1 MKTQK
6 EYNQCQ
12 QPISCHNCSSNQIC
26 QAWVDFVKHHNDTK
40 PYAHFDLRVSLS
52 MPSIRKYVM
61 DRTKIVT
68 HSFYPFIHF
77 EKKNSRYGK
86 KGPKK
91 PRELYYC
98 SHLDRCV
105 YQRYAFLLN
114 YQYNIWACENNI
126 DDVAIAYRDSLGKNN
141 IDFAKD
147 AFDAIRSFPQ
157 CFILVGDFTNF
168 FDNLEHQYLK
178 KMMCE
183 VLGVERLPQD
193 YFSVFKNITRFSS
206 WDWKDIV
213 KAAGENIAE
222 RGVRKKINSKETVL
236 TKEQFQKNKKDIKKN
251 ISGVGVPQGSPIS
264 AVLSNIYM
272 IKFDKDIKRYVTSKG
287 GIYMRYSDDFIIVLP
302 YERDAEIADFT
313 SYIFSYVESM
323 KGLIDLQKEKTS
335 CYTYKDEVIYEG
347 DQPSSINYLGFLF
360 DGKNIRIRPRAITKY
375 YYRMRRKANT
385 IGRSNWTSSKG
396 RRISAK
402 ELYSIYSR
410 NDEKQT
416 FIDYARKAKGI
427 LKLNDQEANALIKH
441 HNRYGYKRRPEK
453 IRRTLM
459 ILQLRIMSVLLAVP
473 VCQPLSSI
481 SS

>member
-61 DRTKIVT
+61 DRAKVVT

-126 DDVAIAYRDSLGKNN
+126 DDVAVAYRDKFGKNN

-222 RGVRKKINSKETVL
+222 RGVRKKINSKEIVL

-251 ISGVGVPQGSPIS
+251 ISGVGVPQGAPIS

-375 YYRMRRKANT
+375 YYRMRRKAHT

-441 HNRYGYKRRPEK
+441 HKRK
-453 IRRTLM
+453 IAM
-459 ILQLRIMSVLLAVP
+459 AIKEGQKK
-473 VCQPLSSI
+473 
-481 SS
+481 

>member
-157 CFILVGDFTNF
+157 CFIFVGDFTNF

-441 HNRYGYKRRPEK
+441 HKRK
-453 IRRTLM
+453 IAM
-459 ILQLRIMSVLLAVP
+459 AIKEGQKK
-473 VCQPLSSI
+473 
-481 SS
+481 

>member
-114 YQYNIWACENNI
+114 CQYNIWACENNI
-126 DDVAIAYRDSLGKNN
+126 DDVAIAYRDNLGKNN

-251 ISGVGVPQGSPIS
+251 ISGVGVPQGSPVS

-360 DGKNIRIRPRAITKY
+360 DGKSIRIRPRAITKY
-375 YYRMRRKANT
+375 YYRMRRKAHT
-385 IGRSNWTSSKG
+385 IGRSNWISSKG
-396 RRISAK
+396 RHISAK

-416 FIDYARKAKGI
+416 FIDYAKKAKGI

-441 HNRYGYKRRPEK
+441 HKRK
-453 IRRTLM
+453 IAM
-459 ILQLRIMSVLLAVP
+459 AIKEGQKK
-473 VCQPLSSI
+473 
-481 SS
+481 

>member
-1 MKTQK
+1 MHRL
-6 EYNQCQ
+6 NLQCLSVIFVREILAFQ
-12 QPISCHNCSSNQIC
+12 SC
-26 QAWVDFVKHHNDTK
+26 DFVKQHNDTK

-68 HSFYPFIHF
+68 HSFYPFIPF

-86 KGPKK
+86 KEPKK

-126 DDVAIAYRDSLGKNN
+126 DDVAIAYRDNLGKNN

-222 RGVRKKINSKETVL
+222 RGIRKKINSKDTVL
-236 TKEQFQKNKKDIKKN
+236 NKEQFQESKKDIKKN
-251 ISGVGVPQGSPIS
+251 VSGVGVPQGSPIS

-272 IKFDKDIKRYVTSKG
+272 IEFDKDIKRYVASKG

-396 RRISAK
+396 RHISAK

-416 FIDYARKAKGI
+416 FIDYAKKAKRI
-427 LKLNDQEANALIKH
+427 LKLNDQEADALIKH
-441 HNRYGYKRRPEK
+441 HKRK
-453 IRRTLM
+453 IAM
-459 ILQLRIMSVLLAVP
+459 AIKEGQKK
-473 VCQPLSSI
+473 
-481 SS
+481 

>member
-1 MKTQK
+1 MREILAFQ
-6 EYNQCQ
+6 
-12 QPISCHNCSSNQIC
+12 SC
-26 QAWVDFVKHHNDTK
+26 DFVKHHNDTK

-86 KGPKK
+86 KEPKK

-114 YQYNIWACENNI
+114 YQYNIGACENNI

-222 RGVRKKINSKETVL
+222 RGIRKKINSKDTVL
-236 TKEQFQKNKKDIKKN
+236 NKEQFQESKKDIKKN
-251 ISGVGVPQGSPIS
+251 VSGVGVPQGSPIS

-272 IKFDKDIKRYVTSKG
+272 IEFDKDIKRYVASKG

-302 YERDAEIADFT
+302 YERDTEIVDFT

-323 KGLIDLQKEKTS
+323 KGLVDLQKEKTS

-360 DGKNIRIRPRAITKY
+360 DGKNIRVRPRAITKY

-396 RRISAK
+396 RHISAK

-416 FIDYARKAKGI
+416 FIDYAKKAKRI
-427 LKLNDQEANALIKH
+427 LKLNDQEADALIKH
-441 HNRYGYKRRPEK
+441 HKRK
-453 IRRTLM
+453 IAM
-459 ILQLRIMSVLLAVP
+459 AIKEGQKK
-473 VCQPLSSI
+473 
-481 SS
+481 

>member
-40 PYAHFDLRVSLS
+40 PYAHFGLRVSLS

-126 DDVAIAYRDSLGKNN
+126 DDVAIAYRDNLGKNN

-213 KAAGENIAE
+213 KVAGENIAE

-375 YYRMRRKANT
+375 YYRMRRKAHT

-441 HNRYGYKRRPEK
+441 HKRK
-453 IRRTLM
+453 IAM
-459 ILQLRIMSVLLAVP
+459 AIKEGQKK
-473 VCQPLSSI
+473 
-481 SS
+481 

>member
-1 MKTQK
+1 M
-6 EYNQCQ
+6 
-12 QPISCHNCSSNQIC
+12 C

-40 PYAHFDLRVSLS
+40 PYAHFDLRVSLA

-61 DRTKIVT
+61 DRAKIVT

-114 YQYNIWACENNI
+114 CQYNSWACENNI
-126 DDVAIAYRDSLGKNN
+126 DDVAIAYRDNLGKNN

-213 KAAGENIAE
+213 KAAGENIE
-222 RGVRKKINSKETVL
+222 EKGVRKKINSKDTVL
-236 TKEQFQKNKKDIKKN
+236 TKEQFQKSKNDIKKN
-251 ISGVGVPQGSPIS
+251 VSGVGVPQGSPIS

-272 IKFDKDIKRYVTSKG
+272 IEFDKDIKRYVASKG

-302 YERDAEIADFT
+302 YERDSEIADFT

-335 CYTYKDEVIYEG
+335 CYTYKNKVVYEG

-360 DGKNIRIRPRAITKY
+360 DGKNIRLRPRAITKY
-375 YYRMRRKANT
+375 YYRMRRKAHT
-385 IGRSNWTSSKG
+385 IGRSNWISSKG

-441 HNRYGYKRRPEK
+441 HKRK
-453 IRRTLM
+453 IAKA
-459 ILQLRIMSVLLAVP
+459 IKEGQKK
-473 VCQPLSSI
+473 
-481 SS
+481 

>member
-236 TKEQFQKNKKDIKKN
+236 TKEQFQKNKKDIKKK
-251 ISGVGVPQGSPIS
+251 ISGVGVPQGSPVS

-441 HNRYGYKRRPEK
+441 HKRK
-453 IRRTLM
+453 IAM
-459 ILQLRIMSVLLAVP
+459 AIKEGQKK
-473 VCQPLSSI
+473 
-481 SS
+481 

>member
-126 DDVAIAYRDSLGKNN
+126 DDVAIAYRDNLGKNN

-157 CFILVGDFTNF
+157 CFIFVGDFTNF

-272 IKFDKDIKRYVTSKG
+272 IKFDKDIKRYVICKG

-302 YERDAEIADFT
+302 YERDSEIADFT

-360 DGKNIRIRPRAITKY
+360 DGKSIRIRPRAITKY
-375 YYRMRRKANT
+375 YYRMRRKAHT

-441 HNRYGYKRRPEK
+441 HKRK
-453 IRRTLM
+453 IAM
-459 ILQLRIMSVLLAVP
+459 AIKEGQKK
-473 VCQPLSSI
+473 
-481 SS
+481 

>member
-193 YFSVFKNITRFSS
+193 YFSVFRNITRFSS

-222 RGVRKKINSKETVL
+222 RGIRKKINSKDTVL
-236 TKEQFQKNKKDIKKN
+236 NKEQFQESKKDIKKN
-251 ISGVGVPQGSPIS
+251 VSGVGVPQGSPIS

-272 IKFDKDIKRYVTSKG
+272 IEFDKDIKRYVASKG

-302 YERDAEIADFT
+302 YERDTEIVDFT

-323 KGLIDLQKEKTS
+323 KGLVDLQKEKTS

-396 RRISAK
+396 RHISAK

-416 FIDYARKAKGI
+416 FIDYAKKAKRI
-427 LKLNDQEANALIKH
+427 LKLNDQEADALIKH
-441 HNRYGYKRRPEK
+441 HKRK
-453 IRRTLM
+453 IAM
-459 ILQLRIMSVLLAVP
+459 AIKEGQKK
-473 VCQPLSSI
+473 
-481 SS
+481 

>member
-12 QPISCHNCSSNQIC
+12 QSISCHNCSSKQIC

-126 DDVAIAYRDSLGKNN
+126 DDVAIAYRDNLGKNN

-360 DGKNIRIRPRAITKY
+360 DGKSIRIRPRAITKY
-375 YYRMRRKANT
+375 YYRMRRKAHT

-441 HNRYGYKRRPEK
+441 HKRK
-453 IRRTLM
+453 IAM
-459 ILQLRIMSVLLAVP
+459 AIKEGKKK
-473 VCQPLSSI
+473 
-481 SS
+481 

>member
-1 MKTQK
+1 MKIQK

-12 QPISCHNCSSNQIC
+12 QSISCHNCSSNHIC
-26 QAWVDFVKHHNDTK
+26 QTWVDFVKRHNDTK

-61 DRTKIVT
+61 DRHKVVT

-126 DDVAIAYRDSLGKNN
+126 DDVAIAYRDNLGKNN

-147 AFDAIRSFPQ
+147 AFNAIRSFPQ

-213 KAAGENIAE
+213 KAAGENITE
-222 RGVRKKINSKETVL
+222 RGIRKKINSKDTVL
-236 TKEQFQKNKKDIKKN
+236 TKEQFQKNKKDIKK
-251 ISGVGVPQGSPIS
+251 
-264 AVLSNIYM
+264 M
-272 IKFDKDIKRYVTSKG
+272 F
-287 GIYMRYSDDFIIVLP
+287 
-302 YERDAEIADFT
+302 
-313 SYIFSYVESM
+313 
-323 KGLIDLQKEKTS
+323 
-335 CYTYKDEVIYEG
+335 
-347 DQPSSINYLGFLF
+347 LG
-360 DGKNIRIRPRAITKY
+360 
-375 YYRMRRKANT
+375 
-385 IGRSNWTSSKG
+385 
-396 RRISAK
+396 
-402 ELYSIYSR
+402 
-410 NDEKQT
+410 
-416 FIDYARKAKGI
+416 
-427 LKLNDQEANALIKH
+427 
-441 HNRYGYKRRPEK
+441 
-453 IRRTLM
+453 
-459 ILQLRIMSVLLAVP
+459 
-473 VCQPLSSI
+473 
-481 SS
+481 

>member
-26 QAWVDFVKHHNDTK
+26 QAWVNFVKHHNDTK

-114 YQYNIWACENNI
+114 CQYNILACENNI

-427 LKLNDQEANALIKH
+427 LKLNDQEANAIIKH
-441 HNRYGYKRRPEK
+441 HKRK
-453 IRRTLM
+453 IAM
-459 ILQLRIMSVLLAVP
+459 AIKE
-473 VCQPLSSI
+473 CQKK
-481 SS
+481 

>member
-98 SHLDRCV
+98 SHLDRSV

-126 DDVAIAYRDSLGKNN
+126 DDVAIAYRDKLGKNN

-222 RGVRKKINSKETVL
+222 RGVRKKINSKETLL

-251 ISGVGVPQGSPIS
+251 ISGVGVPQGAPIS

-441 HNRYGYKRRPEK
+441 HKRK
-453 IRRTLM
+453 IAM
-459 ILQLRIMSVLLAVP
+459 AIKEGQKK
-473 VCQPLSSI
+473 
-481 SS
+481 

>member
-114 YQYNIWACENNI
+114 YQYSIWACENNI
-126 DDVAIAYRDSLGKNN
+126 DDVAIAYRDNLGKNN

-157 CFILVGDFTNF
+157 CFIFVGDFTNF

-272 IKFDKDIKRYVTSKG
+272 IKFDKDIKRYVICKG

-441 HNRYGYKRRPEK
+441 HKRK
-453 IRRTLM
+453 IAM
-459 ILQLRIMSVLLAVP
+459 AIKEGQKK
-473 VCQPLSSI
+473 
-481 SS
+481 

>member
-114 YQYNIWACENNI
+114 CQYNIWACENNI

-206 WDWKDIV
+206 WDRKDIV

-272 IKFDKDIKRYVTSKG
+272 IKFDKDIKRYVICKG

-441 HNRYGYKRRPEK
+441 HKRK
-453 IRRTLM
+453 IAM
-459 ILQLRIMSVLLAVP
+459 AIKEGQKK
-473 VCQPLSSI
+473 
-481 SS
+481 

>member
-26 QAWVDFVKHHNDTK
+26 QAWVNFVKHHNDTK

-441 HNRYGYKRRPEK
+441 HKRK
-453 IRRTLM
+453 IAM
-459 ILQLRIMSVLLAVP
+459 AIKEGQKK
-473 VCQPLSSI
+473 
-481 SS
+481 

>member
-222 RGVRKKINSKETVL
+222 RGIRKKINSKDTVL
-236 TKEQFQKNKKDIKKN
+236 NKEQFQESKKDIKKN
-251 ISGVGVPQGSPIS
+251 VSGVGVPQGSPIS

-272 IKFDKDIKRYVTSKG
+272 IKFDKDIKRYVASKG

-396 RRISAK
+396 RHISAK

-416 FIDYARKAKGI
+416 FIDYAKKAKRI
-427 LKLNDQEANALIKH
+427 LKLNDQEADALIKH
-441 HNRYGYKRRPEK
+441 HKRK
-453 IRRTLM
+453 IAM
-459 ILQLRIMSVLLAVP
+459 AIKEGQKK
-473 VCQPLSSI
+473 
-481 SS
+481 

>member
-12 QPISCHNCSSNQIC
+12 QSISCHNCSSKQIC

-126 DDVAIAYRDSLGKNN
+126 DDVAIAYRDKLGKNN

-222 RGVRKKINSKETVL
+222 RGVRKKINSKEIVL

-375 YYRMRRKANT
+375 YYRMRRKAHT

-441 HNRYGYKRRPEK
+441 HKRK
-453 IRRTLM
+453 IAM
-459 ILQLRIMSVLLAVP
+459 AIKEGQKK
-473 VCQPLSSI
+473 
-481 SS
+481 

>member
-26 QAWVDFVKHHNDTK
+26 QAWVNFVKHHNDTK
-40 PYAHFDLRVSLS
+40 SYAHFDLRVSLS

-61 DRTKIVT
+61 DRAKIVT

-114 YQYNIWACENNI
+114 YQYNILAYENNI
-126 DDVAIAYRDSLGKNN
+126 DDVAIAYRDNLGKNN

-147 AFDAIRSFPQ
+147 AFDAIRNFPQ

-206 WDWKDIV
+206 WGWKDIV
-213 KAAGENIAE
+213 KAAGENIEE
-222 RGVRKKINSKETVL
+222 RGVRKKINSKDTVL
-236 TKEQFQKNKKDIKKN
+236 TKEQFQKSKKDIKKN
-251 ISGVGVPQGSPIS
+251 VSGVGVPQGSPIS

-272 IKFDKDIKRYVTSKG
+272 IEFDKYIKRYVASKS

-335 CYTYKDEVIYEG
+335 CYTYKNEVVYEG
-347 DQPSSINYLGFLF
+347 DHPSSINYLGFLF

-375 YYRMRRKANT
+375 YYRMRRKAHT
-385 IGRSNWTSSKG
+385 IGRSNWTSTKG
-396 RRISAK
+396 KHISAK

-416 FIDYARKAKGI
+416 FIDYARKAKGV
-427 LKLNDQEANALIKH
+427 LKLNDQEADALIKYH
-441 HNRYGYKRRPEK
+441 KRK
-453 IRRTLM
+453 IATA
-459 ILQLRIMSVLLAVP
+459 IKEGQKK
-473 VCQPLSSI
+473 
-481 SS
+481 

>member
-86 KGPKK
+86 KEPKK

-114 YQYNIWACENNI
+114 YQYNIGACENNI

-193 YFSVFKNITRFSS
+193 YFSVFRNITRFSS

-222 RGVRKKINSKETVL
+222 RGIRKKINSKDTVL
-236 TKEQFQKNKKDIKKN
+236 NKEQFQESKKDIKKN
-251 ISGVGVPQGSPIS
+251 VSGVGVPQGSPIS

-272 IKFDKDIKRYVTSKG
+272 IEFDKDIKRYVASKG

-302 YERDAEIADFT
+302 YERDTEIVDFT

-323 KGLIDLQKEKTS
+323 KGLVDLQKEKTS

-396 RRISAK
+396 RHISAK

-416 FIDYARKAKGI
+416 FIDYAKKAKRI
-427 LKLNDQEANALIKH
+427 LKLNDQEADALIKH
-441 HNRYGYKRRPEK
+441 HKRK
-453 IRRTLM
+453 IAM
-459 ILQLRIMSVLLAVP
+459 AIKEGQKK
-473 VCQPLSSI
+473 
-481 SS
+481 

>member
-114 YQYNIWACENNI
+114 CQYNIWACENNI

-335 CYTYKDEVIYEG
+335 CYTYKDEAIYEG

-360 DGKNIRIRPRAITKY
+360 DGKNIRIRSRAITKY

-441 HNRYGYKRRPEK
+441 HKRK
-453 IRRTLM
+453 IAM
-459 ILQLRIMSVLLAVP
+459 AIKEGQKK
-473 VCQPLSSI
+473 
-481 SS
+481 

>member
-12 QPISCHNCSSNQIC
+12 QPTSCHNCSSNQIC

-114 YQYNIWACENNI
+114 CQYNILACENNI

-157 CFILVGDFTNF
+157 CFIFVGDFTNF

-272 IKFDKDIKRYVTSKG
+272 IKFDKDIKRYVICKG

-360 DGKNIRIRPRAITKY
+360 DGKSIRIRPRAITKY

-441 HNRYGYKRRPEK
+441 HKRK
-453 IRRTLM
+453 IAM
-459 ILQLRIMSVLLAVP
+459 AIKEGQKK
-473 VCQPLSSI
+473 
-481 SS
+481 

>member
-40 PYAHFDLRVSLS
+40 PYAHFGLRVSLS

-441 HNRYGYKRRPEK
+441 HKRK
-453 IRRTLM
+453 IAM
-459 ILQLRIMSVLLAVP
+459 AIKEGQKK
-473 VCQPLSSI
+473 
-481 SS
+481 

>member
-12 QPISCHNCSSNQIC
+12 QSISCHNCSSNQIC

-61 DRTKIVT
+61 DRAKVVT

-126 DDVAIAYRDSLGKNN
+126 DDVAIAYRDNLGKNN

-193 YFSVFKNITRFSS
+193 YFSVFKNITRFSN

-287 GIYMRYSDDFIIVLP
+287 GIYMCYSDDFIIVLP

-385 IGRSNWTSSKG
+385 IGLSNWTSSKG

-441 HNRYGYKRRPEK
+441 HKRK
-453 IRRTLM
+453 IAM
-459 ILQLRIMSVLLAVP
+459 AIKEGQKK
-473 VCQPLSSI
+473 
-481 SS
+481 

>member
-114 YQYNIWACENNI
+114 CQYNIWACENNI

-157 CFILVGDFTNF
+157 CF
-168 FDNLEHQYLK
+168 
-178 KMMCE
+178 M
-183 VLGVERLPQD
+183 
-193 YFSVFKNITRFSS
+193 
-206 WDWKDIV
+206 
-213 KAAGENIAE
+213 
-222 RGVRKKINSKETVL
+222 

-441 HNRYGYKRRPEK
+441 HKRK
-453 IRRTLM
+453 IAM
-459 ILQLRIMSVLLAVP
+459 AIKEGQKK
-473 VCQPLSSI
+473 
-481 SS
+481 

>member
-12 QPISCHNCSSNQIC
+12 QPISCYNCSSNQIC

-126 DDVAIAYRDSLGKNN
+126 DDVAIAYRDNLGKNN

-178 KMMCE
+178 KMMCK

-193 YFSVFKNITRFSS
+193 YFSIFKNITRFSS

-213 KAAGENIAE
+213 KAAGENIEE
-222 RGVRKKINSKETVL
+222 RGIRKKINSKDTVL
-236 TKEQFQKNKKDIKKN
+236 NKEQFQKSKKDIKKN
-251 ISGVGVPQGSPIS
+251 VSGVGVPQGSPIS

-272 IKFDKDIKRYVTSKG
+272 IEFDKDIKRYVASKG

-302 YERDAEIADFT
+302 YERDTEIADFT

-323 KGLIDLQKEKTS
+323 KGLVDLQKEKTS
-335 CYTYKDEVIYEG
+335 CYTYKNEVVYEG

-360 DGKNIRIRPRAITKY
+360 DGKSIRIRPRAITKY
-375 YYRMRRKANT
+375 YYRMRRKAHT

-396 RRISAK
+396 RHISAK

-416 FIDYARKAKGI
+416 FIDYAKKAKGI
-427 LKLNDQEANALIKH
+427 LKLNDQEADALIKH
-441 HNRYGYKRRPEK
+441 HKRK
-453 IRRTLM
+453 IAM
-459 ILQLRIMSVLLAVP
+459 AIKEGQKK
-473 VCQPLSSI
+473 
-481 SS
+481 

>member
-26 QAWVDFVKHHNDTK
+26 QAWVNFVKHHNDTK
-40 PYAHFDLRVSLS
+40 SYAHFDLRVSLS

-61 DRTKIVT
+61 DRAKIVT

-114 YQYNIWACENNI
+114 YQYNILAYENNI
-126 DDVAIAYRDSLGKNN
+126 DDVAIAYRDNLGKNN

-147 AFDAIRSFPQ
+147 AFDAIRNFPQ

-206 WDWKDIV
+206 WGWKDIV
-213 KAAGENIAE
+213 KAAGEYIEE
-222 RGVRKKINSKETVL
+222 RGVRKKINSKDTVL
-236 TKEQFQKNKKDIKKN
+236 TKEQFQKSKKDIKKN
-251 ISGVGVPQGSPIS
+251 VSGVGVPQGSPIS

-272 IKFDKDIKRYVTSKG
+272 IEFDKYIKRYVASKS

-335 CYTYKDEVIYEG
+335 CYTYKNEVVYEG

-375 YYRMRRKANT
+375 YYRMRRKAHT
-385 IGRSNWTSSKG
+385 IGRSNWTSTKG
-396 RRISAK
+396 KHISAK

-416 FIDYARKAKGI
+416 FIDYARKAKGV
-427 LKLNDQEANALIKH
+427 LKLNDQEADALIKYH
-441 HNRYGYKRRPEK
+441 KRK
-453 IRRTLM
+453 IAM
-459 ILQLRIMSVLLAVP
+459 AIKEGQKK
-473 VCQPLSSI
+473 
-481 SS
+481 

>member
-126 DDVAIAYRDSLGKNN
+126 DDVAIAYRDNLGKNN

-222 RGVRKKINSKETVL
+222 RGVRKKIDSKEIVL

-251 ISGVGVPQGSPIS
+251 ISGVGVPQGSPVS

-360 DGKNIRIRPRAITKY
+360 DGKSIRIRPRAITKY
-375 YYRMRRKANT
+375 YYRMRRKAHT
-385 IGRSNWTSSKG
+385 IGRSNWISSKG
-396 RRISAK
+396 RHISAK

-416 FIDYARKAKGI
+416 FIDYAKKAKGI

-441 HNRYGYKRRPEK
+441 HKRK
-453 IRRTLM
+453 IAM
-459 ILQLRIMSVLLAVP
+459 AIKEGQKK
-473 VCQPLSSI
+473 
-481 SS
+481 

>member
-114 YQYNIWACENNI
+114 CQYNIWACENNI
-126 DDVAIAYRDSLGKNN
+126 DDVAIAYRDNLGKNN

-441 HNRYGYKRRPEK
+441 HKRK
-453 IRRTLM
+453 IAM
-459 ILQLRIMSVLLAVP
+459 AIKEGQKK
-473 VCQPLSSI
+473 
-481 SS
+481 

>member
-61 DRTKIVT
+61 DRSKIVT

-126 DDVAIAYRDSLGKNN
+126 DDVAIAYRDNLGKNN

-213 KAAGENIAE
+213 KAAGENIEE
-222 RGVRKKINSKETVL
+222 RGIRKKINSKDTVL
-236 TKEQFQKNKKDIKKN
+236 NKEQFQKCKKDIKKN
-251 ISGVGVPQGSPIS
+251 VSGVGVPQGSPIS

-272 IKFDKDIKRYVTSKG
+272 IEFDKDIKRYVASKG

-302 YERDAEIADFT
+302 YERDTEIADFT

-335 CYTYKDEVIYEG
+335 CYTYKNEVVYEG
-347 DQPSSINYLGFLF
+347 DRPSSINYLGFLF
-360 DGKNIRIRPRAITKY
+360 DGKSIRIRPRAITKY
-375 YYRMRRKANT
+375 YYRMRRKAHT

-396 RRISAK
+396 RHISAK

-416 FIDYARKAKGI
+416 FIDYAKKAKGI
-427 LKLNDQEANALIKH
+427 LKLNDQEADALIKH
-441 HNRYGYKRRPEK
+441 HKRK
-453 IRRTLM
+453 IAM
-459 ILQLRIMSVLLAVP
+459 AIKEGQKK
-473 VCQPLSSI
+473 
-481 SS
+481 

>member
-114 YQYNIWACENNI
+114 YQYSIWACENNI
-126 DDVAIAYRDSLGKNN
+126 DDVAIAYRDNLGKNN

-222 RGVRKKINSKETVL
+222 RGVRKKINSKETLL

-251 ISGVGVPQGSPIS
+251 ISGVGVPQGAPIS

-441 HNRYGYKRRPEK
+441 HKRK
-453 IRRTLM
+453 IAM
-459 ILQLRIMSVLLAVP
+459 AIKEGQKK
-473 VCQPLSSI
+473 
-481 SS
+481 

>member
-12 QPISCHNCSSNQIC
+12 QPISCHNCSSNQMC

-251 ISGVGVPQGSPIS
+251 ISGVGVPQGAPIS

-441 HNRYGYKRRPEK
+441 HKRK
-453 IRRTLM
+453 IAM
-459 ILQLRIMSVLLAVP
+459 AIKEGQKK
-473 VCQPLSSI
+473 
-481 SS
+481 

>member
-12 QPISCHNCSSNQIC
+12 QSISCHNCSSKQIC

-61 DRTKIVT
+61 DRAKVVT

-375 YYRMRRKANT
+375 YYRMRRKAHT

-441 HNRYGYKRRPEK
+441 HKRK
-453 IRRTLM
+453 IAM
-459 ILQLRIMSVLLAVP
+459 AIKEGQKK
-473 VCQPLSSI
+473 
-481 SS
+481 

>member
-12 QPISCHNCSSNQIC
+12 QSISCHNCSSNQIC
-26 QAWVDFVKHHNDTK
+26 QAWVDFVKHHNDIK

-126 DDVAIAYRDSLGKNN
+126 DDVAIAYRDNLGKNN

-335 CYTYKDEVIYEG
+335 CYTYKDEAIYEG

-441 HNRYGYKRRPEK
+441 HKRK
-453 IRRTLM
+453 IAM
-459 ILQLRIMSVLLAVP
+459 AIKEGQKK
-473 VCQPLSSI
+473 
-481 SS
+481 

>member
-12 QPISCHNCSSNQIC
+12 QPTSCHNCSSNQIC

-114 YQYNIWACENNI
+114 CQYNIWACKNNI

-335 CYTYKDEVIYEG
+335 CYTYKDEAIYEG

-441 HNRYGYKRRPEK
+441 HKRK
-453 IRRTLM
+453 IAM
-459 ILQLRIMSVLLAVP
+459 AIKEGQKK
-473 VCQPLSSI
+473 
-481 SS
+481 

>member
-12 QPISCHNCSSNQIC
+12 QSISCHNCSSKQIC

-114 YQYNIWACENNI
+114 CQYNILACENNI

-441 HNRYGYKRRPEK
+441 HKRK
-453 IRRTLM
+453 IAM
-459 ILQLRIMSVLLAVP
+459 AIKE
-473 VCQPLSSI
+473 CQKK
-481 SS
+481 